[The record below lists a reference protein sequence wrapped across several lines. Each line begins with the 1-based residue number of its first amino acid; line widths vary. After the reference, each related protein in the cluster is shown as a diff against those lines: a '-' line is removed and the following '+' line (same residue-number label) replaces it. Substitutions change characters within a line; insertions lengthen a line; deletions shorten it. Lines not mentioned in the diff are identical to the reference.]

1 MRKNLLSRL
10 SLIFIFFAGMQN
22 LNAQCDINNP
32 YDKIMSAFHSS
43 IALKSNGT
51 YAVWGQLMNK
61 NGTSDVL
68 SPQDINSTNYPGLTG
83 TVLKASVGGFV
94 NTNNSFSSDTYFT
107 QGVVLTTLPLA
118 TFQLFNS
125 ICIDEYCWREQVIL
139 HRMMVALL

>member
-32 YDKIMSAFHSS
+32 YDKIISAFHSS

-51 YAVWGQLMNK
+51 YAVWGQLMDK

-94 NTNNSFSSDTYFT
+94 KSIKLSEVNANYLNMQSPQLRKLNKSS
-107 QGVVLTTLPLA
+107 A
-118 TFQLFNS
+118 TAS
-125 ICIDEYCWREQVIL
+125 
-139 HRMMVALL
+139 